1 MKTKKTDR
9 ATRTPTITPAPT
21 PVRARHAAL
30 LATALAT
37 ALAASLCA
45 AQPVAQPTAPKNGVA
60 TATRAA
66 ATEPAQISA
75 NAETK
80 AQAQALSPT
89 YTEVPAPT
97 TAVSPPSQ
105 GASQLLER
113 LQSLYPSTRIS
124 AVHPTAWPGVF
135 EVAMGANLAYV
146 DATGRYFLF
155 GHLYDMRQQ
164 RDLTAERKDAMAR
177 IDFGILPLADAL
189 TEVRGKGTRT
199 LAIFSDP
206 DCPYCRRLETELR
219 GLDDVT
225 IHTFLLPLASLHPGA
240 HAKAVSVWCAADRLS
255 TWQALMLRDAL
266 PPKADCPHPMDRNIA
281 LGEQLGINGTPTL
294 IAADGRVLAG
304 AASRDQI
311 ESWLSGTATSTGA
324 LGAGTGSG
332 TR

>member
-1 MKTKKTDR
+1 MKMTKTDP
-9 ATRTPTITPAPT
+9 ATRPSN
-21 PVRARHAAL
+21 RARHAAT

-37 ALAASLCA
+37 TLAASLYAIPLA
-45 AQPVAQPTAPKNGVA
+45 AQPAASPKTGAA

-66 ATEPAQISA
+66 PAG
-75 NAETK
+75 
-80 AQAQALSPT
+80 QAQAGSPDQAQAVQET
-89 YTEVPAPT
+89 RGAARSTVTPAW
-97 TAVSPPSQ
+97 SEPPDTRP
-105 GASQLLER
+105 LVER
-113 LQSLYPSTRIS
+113 LQALYPSTRFGAI
-124 AVHPTAWPGVF
+124 HPTAWPGVF

-177 IDFGILPLADAL
+177 IDFGSLPLADAL

-206 DCPYCRRLETELR
+206 DCPYCRRLEAELR
-219 GLDDVT
+219 GVDDIT
-225 IHTFLLPLASLHPGA
+225 IHTFLMPLASLHPTA
-240 HAKAVSVWCAADRLS
+240 RSKAVSVWCATDRLA

-266 PPKADCPHPMDRNIA
+266 PPQADCPHPVDRNVA

-294 IAADGRVLAG
+294 IAGDGRVLAG

-311 ESWLSGTATSTGA
+311 EAWLARPGVGA
-324 LGAGTGSG
+324 PSAAAGSG
-332 TR
+332 AR

>member
-1 MKTKKTDR
+1 MKTTKTDH
-9 ATRTPTITPAPT
+9 ATRTPTIKPT
-21 PVRARHAAL
+21 PTPIRARHAAM

-37 ALAASLCA
+37 TLAASLCA
-45 AQPVAQPTAPKNGVA
+45 AQPAAQPAAPKTGVA
-60 TATRAA
+60 TATRPAT
-66 ATEPAQISA
+66 TEPAQTSVNA
-75 NAETK
+75 N
-80 AQAQALSPT
+80 AQAQTPSPT
-89 YTEVPAPT
+89 YTEVRAPT
-97 TAVSPPSQ
+97 TAATP
-105 GASQLLER
+105 ASQDASHLLAR
-113 LQSLYPSTRIS
+113 LQLLYPSTRIS
-124 AVHPTAWPGVF
+124 AVHPTAWKGVF

-146 DATGRYFLF
+146 DTTGRYFLF

-206 DCPYCRRLETELR
+206 DCPYCRQLEAELR

-240 HAKAVSVWCAADRLS
+240 HGKAVSVWCAADRLS

-266 PPKADCPHPMDRNIA
+266 PPKGDCPHPVDRNIA

-294 IAADGRVLAG
+294 IAGDGRVLAG
-304 AASRDQI
+304 AAGREQI
-311 ESWLSGTATSTGA
+311 ESWLSGPGTSAGA
-324 LGAGTGSG
+324 VGAATGSG
-332 TR
+332 KR

>member
-1 MKTKKTDR
+1 MKTTKTDP
-9 ATRTPTITPAPT
+9 AARTLD
-21 PVRARHAAL
+21 RARHAAT

-37 ALAASLCA
+37 TLAAGLYANSLA
-45 AQPVAQPTAPKNGVA
+45 AQPVASPKTSAA

-66 ATEPAQISA
+66 PTGQAQAGSP
-75 NAETK
+75 
-80 AQAQALSPT
+80 AQAQAAQET
-89 YTEVPAPT
+89 
-97 TAVSPPSQ
+97 Q
-105 GASQLLER
+105 GAARSTVTPAGSEPPDTRPLVER
-113 LQSLYPSTRIS
+113 LQALYPSTRFGAI
-124 AVHPTAWPGVF
+124 HPTAWPGVF

-177 IDFGILPLADAL
+177 IDFGSLPLADAL

-206 DCPYCRRLETELR
+206 DCPYCRRLEAELR

-225 IHTFLLPLASLHPGA
+225 IHTFLMPLASLHPAARG
-240 HAKAVSVWCAADRLS
+240 KAVSVWCATDRLAS
-255 TWQALMLRDAL
+255 WQALMLRDSL
-266 PPKADCPHPMDRNIA
+266 PPQADCPHPVDRNVA

-294 IAADGRVLAG
+294 IAGDGRVLAG

-311 ESWLSGTATSTGA
+311 EAWLSRP
-324 LGAGTGSG
+324 GAGAPSAAAGSG
-332 TR
+332 AR

>member
-1 MKTKKTDR
+1 M
-9 ATRTPTITPAPT
+9 
-21 PVRARHAAL
+21 

-45 AQPVAQPTAPKNGVA
+45 AQAP
-60 TATRAA
+60 
-66 ATEPAQISA
+66 
-75 NAETK
+75 
-80 AQAQALSPT
+80 SPT
-89 YTEVPAPT
+89 HTELRAPT
-97 TAVSPPSQ
+97 TAATPASQ
-105 GASQLLER
+105 DASQLLER
-113 LQSLYPSTRIS
+113 LQTLYPSTRIS
-124 AVHPTAWPGVF
+124 AIHATAWPGVF

-146 DATGRYFLF
+146 DGTGRYFLF

-177 IDFGILPLADAL
+177 IDFGSLPLADAL
-189 TEVRGKGTRT
+189 IEVRGKGTRT

-225 IHTFLLPLASLHPGA
+225 IHTFLMPLASLHPGA

-266 PPKADCPHPMDRNIA
+266 PPKADCPHPVDRNIA

-294 IAADGRVLAG
+294 IAGDGRVLAG
-304 AASRDQI
+304 AASREQI
-311 ESWLSGTATSTGA
+311 ESWLSSPSTSAGA
-324 LGAGTGSG
+324 LGAATGSG

>member
-1 MKTKKTDR
+1 MKTTKTDHV
-9 ATRTPTITPAPT
+9 TRTPTITPAST
-21 PVRARHAAL
+21 PVRARHAAM

-45 AQPVAQPTAPKNGVA
+45 AQPVAQPTALKTGVA

-66 ATEPAQISA
+66 ATEPAQTSA
-75 NAETK
+75 NAN
-80 AQAQALSPT
+80 AQAQPPSLT
-89 YTEVPAPT
+89 YTEVRAPT
-97 TAVSPPSQ
+97 TAATP
-105 GASQLLER
+105 ASQDANYLLER
-113 LQSLYPSTRIS
+113 LQALYPSTRIS
-124 AVHPTAWPGVF
+124 AIHPTAWPGVF

-155 GHLYDMRQQ
+155 GHLYDMGQQ
-164 RDLTAERKDAMAR
+164 RDLTAERKSAMAR
-177 IDFGILPLADAL
+177 IDFRSLPLADAL

-266 PPKADCPHPMDRNIA
+266 PPKADCPHPVDRNIA

-294 IAADGRVLAG
+294 IAGDGRVLAG
-304 AASRDQI
+304 AASREQI
-311 ESWLSGTATSTGA
+311 ESWLSGPGTSAGA
-324 LGAGTGSG
+324 VGAATGSS

>member
-1 MKTKKTDR
+1 MKMTKTDP
-9 ATRTPTITPAPT
+9 AARTSN
-21 PVRARHAAL
+21 RARHAAT

-37 ALAASLCA
+37 TLAAGLYANPLA
-45 AQPVAQPTAPKNGVA
+45 AQPAASPKTGAA

-66 ATEPAQISA
+66 PTGQAQASSP
-75 NAETK
+75 
-80 AQAQALSPT
+80 AQAQAT
-89 YTEVPAPT
+89 PAT
-97 TAVSPPSQ
+97 Q
-105 GASQLLER
+105 GAARSPVTPAGSETADGGPLIER
-113 LQSLYPSTRIS
+113 LQALYPSTRFG
-124 AVHPTAWPGVF
+124 ATHPTAWPGVF

-177 IDFGILPLADAL
+177 IDFGSLPLADAL

-206 DCPYCRRLETELR
+206 DCPYCRRLEAELR
-219 GLDDVT
+219 GLDDIT
-225 IHTFLLPLASLHPGA
+225 IHTFLMPLASLHPAARG
-240 HAKAVSVWCAADRLS
+240 KAVSVWCATDRLA

-266 PPKADCPHPMDRNIA
+266 PPQADCPHPVDRNVA

-294 IAADGRVLAG
+294 IAGDGRVLAG

-311 ESWLSGTATSTGA
+311 EAWLSRP
-324 LGAGTGSG
+324 GAGAPSAAAGSG
-332 TR
+332 AR

>member
-1 MKTKKTDR
+1 MKTTKTDY
-9 ATRTPTITPAPT
+9 ATRTPTITPAST
-21 PVRARHAAL
+21 SARTRHAAM

-37 ALAASLCA
+37 TLAASLCA
-45 AQPVAQPTAPKNGVA
+45 AQPTAPKIGVA

-66 ATEPAQISA
+66 GTEQAQTSA
-75 NAETK
+75 NANAK
-80 AQAQALSPT
+80 AEASSPT
-89 YTEVPAPT
+89 HTELRAPT
-97 TAVSPPSQ
+97 TAAAP
-105 GASQLLER
+105 ASQDASHLLER
-113 LQSLYPSTRIS
+113 LKTLYPSTRIS
-124 AVHPTAWPGVF
+124 AIHPTAWPGVF

-177 IDFGILPLADAL
+177 IDFSGLPLADAL

-225 IHTFLLPLASLHPGA
+225 IHTFLMPLVSLHPGA
-240 HAKAVSVWCAADRLS
+240 HAKAVSVWCATDRLAA
-255 TWQALMLRDAL
+255 WQALMLRDAP
-266 PPKADCPHPMDRNIA
+266 PPKADCPHPVDRNIA

-294 IAADGRVLAG
+294 VAADGRVLAG
-304 AASRDQI
+304 AASREQI
-311 ESWLSGTATSTGA
+311 ESWLSGPSTSA
-324 LGAGTGSG
+324 GAGGAAPGSG